1 MCQSQN
7 PRHFSKCGCNE
18 EFIGFDDSGYYK
30 GLGQTG
36 VQTAIS
42 AGGSG
47 AGILTGAILAGS
59 VGGPIGMAIGATIGV
74 VASAISTLF
83 TPDYKKIY
91 ATNDVNAIAAQMQ
104 KNLDG
109 WKALPVSAKVPA
121 VQQFFETNYNNL
133 WANLVKECSDPSLGS
148 AGKNCIS
155 ERQPGGKYPFADYY
169 LSQIENDNSVHTQTS
184 SVTFQ
189 DPLTG
194 TSITV
199 NPDPISSA
207 SGLLSNFTSQ
217 GTTGYVELGLGA
229 LLLILLLR
237 KL

>member
-18 EFIGFDDSGYYK
+18 EFMGFDDSGYYN
-30 GLGQTG
+30 GLGATGLQTG
-36 VQTAIS
+36 IS
-42 AGGSG
+42 AGGAVGG
-47 AGILTGAILAGS
+47 AAIGTFI
-59 VGGPIGMAIGATIGV
+59 GGPIGTVVGAAIGVA
-74 VASAISTLF
+74 ASAISSLF

-121 VQQFFETNYNNL
+121 IQQFFETNYNNL
-133 WANLVKECSDPSLGS
+133 WANLVKECSDPSLGT
-148 AGKNCIS
+148 AGQNCIS
-155 ERQPGGKYPFADYY
+155 DRQPGGKYPFADYY
-169 LSQIENDNSVHTQTS
+169 LSHIENDNSVHTQTS

-229 LLLILLLR
+229 LLLVLLLR

>member
-18 EFIGFDDSGYYK
+18 EFIGFDDSGYYN
-30 GLGQTG
+30 GLGATGLQTG
-36 VQTAIS
+36 IS
-42 AGGSG
+42 AGGAVGG
-47 AGILTGAILAGS
+47 AAIGTFI
-59 VGGPIGMAIGATIGV
+59 GGPIGTVVGAAIGVA
-74 VASAISTLF
+74 ASAISSLF

-133 WANLVKECSDPSLGS
+133 WANLVKECSDPSLGT
-148 AGKNCIS
+148 AGQNCIS
-155 ERQPGGKYPFADYY
+155 DRQPGGKYPFADYY

-229 LLLILLLR
+229 LLLVLLLR

>member
-18 EFIGFDDSGYYK
+18 EFIGFDDSGYYN
-30 GLGQTG
+30 GLGATGLQTG
-36 VQTAIS
+36 IS
-42 AGGSG
+42 AGGAVGG
-47 AGILTGAILAGS
+47 AAIGTFI
-59 VGGPIGMAIGATIGV
+59 GGPIGTVVGAAIGVA
-74 VASAISTLF
+74 ASAISSLF

-133 WANLVKECSDPSLGS
+133 WANLVKECSDPSLGT
-148 AGKNCIS
+148 AGQNCIS
-155 ERQPGGKYPFADYY
+155 DRQPGGKYPFADYY

-229 LLLILLLR
+229 LVLVLLLR

>member
-18 EFIGFDDSGYYK
+18 EFMGFDDSGYYN
-30 GLGQTG
+30 GLGATGLQTG
-36 VQTAIS
+36 IS
-42 AGGSG
+42 AGGAVGG
-47 AGILTGAILAGS
+47 AAIGTFI
-59 VGGPIGMAIGATIGV
+59 GGPIGTVVGAAIGVA
-74 VASAISTLF
+74 ASAISSLF

-121 VQQFFETNYNNL
+121 IQQFFETNYNNL
-133 WANLVKECSDPSLGS
+133 WANLVKECSDPSLGT
-148 AGKNCIS
+148 AGQNCIS
-155 ERQPGGKYPFADYY
+155 DRQPGGKYPFADYY

-199 NPDPISSA
+199 NPDSSSA

-229 LLLILLLR
+229 LLLVLLLR

>member
-18 EFIGFDDSGYYK
+18 EFIGFDDSGYYN
-30 GLGQTG
+30 GLGATGLQTG
-36 VQTAIS
+36 IS
-42 AGGSG
+42 AGGAVGG
-47 AGILTGAILAGS
+47 AAIGTFI
-59 VGGPIGMAIGATIGV
+59 GGPIGTVVGAAIGVA
-74 VASAISTLF
+74 ASAISSLF

-121 VQQFFETNYNNL
+121 IQQFFETNYNNL
-133 WANLVKECSDPSLGS
+133 WANLVKECSDPSLGT
-148 AGKNCIS
+148 AGQNCIS
-155 ERQPGGKYPFADYY
+155 DRQPGGKYPFADYY

-229 LLLILLLR
+229 LLLVLLLR

>member
-18 EFIGFDDSGYYK
+18 EFIGFDDSGYYN
-30 GLGQTG
+30 GLGATGLQTG
-36 VQTAIS
+36 IS
-42 AGGSG
+42 AGGAVGG
-47 AGILTGAILAGS
+47 AAIGTFI
-59 VGGPIGMAIGATIGV
+59 GGPIGTVVGAAIGVA
-74 VASAISTLF
+74 ASAISSLF

-121 VQQFFETNYNNL
+121 IQQFFETNYNNL
-133 WANLVKECSDPSLGS
+133 WANLVKECSDPSLGT
-148 AGKNCIS
+148 AGQNCIS
-155 ERQPGGKYPFADYY
+155 DRQPGGKYPFADYY

-229 LLLILLLR
+229 LVLVLLLR